1 MAVNSFITLA
11 PSPLLLIEFSLLEQ
25 HKSRRGQGGGVGR
38 AAMST
43 DGSQA
48 VCRLF
53 WAPCPEGHF
62 PEAVIAVSFVQPK
75 QQQEWQWQP
84 QKKWPRESGLY
95 LVNVVGSG
103 DKDGHSQNDCESAIK
118 QKNQTKMKFN
128 KIPYSA
134 NHRQ

>member
-1 MAVNSFITLA
+1 
-11 PSPLLLIEFSLLEQ
+11 
-25 HKSRRGQGGGVGR
+25 
-38 AAMST
+38 MST

-103 DKDGHSQNDCESAIK
+103 DEDGRCQGQQNHDSV
-118 QKNQTKMKFN
+118 MKHIFFGR
-128 KIPYSA
+128 S
-134 NHRQ
+134 RL